1 MINIHDGQITDLL
14 SNSLRHNPETIAI
27 AYAVL
32 QEKRRILA
40 LVERT
45 RLMAAVDSLEER
57 ILDYLAVE
65 LRTPAY
71 EDSLPLETK
80 RTLIKGTL
88 PYYASLGTPAA
99 VDWVIKAV
107 FGNGGID
114 EWFNYG
120 GEPHHFQ
127 VNIPIA
133 GMITPKMMEELRRMI
148 ASVKRLTSWL
158 DSIITYLELDGKVYI
173 TPFLGKPM
181 PITTLPEIEPVFP
194 GNLVHLTPVLGDG
207 PQSTTLP
214 TLEPVF
220 ATAAIFGRASAALQ
234 SVTETALPALKENDT
249 TVMPELIEHATA
261 AVQAVTETALPFLEE
276 LPPHDMTAVQR
287 ISVRPLL
294 PVTETRL
301 PRLEDFSSTITAVCK
316 GKATAALQNISE
328 TRLPELEE

>member
-220 ATAAIFGRASAALQ
+220 ATAAISGRASAALQ

-249 TVMPELIEHATA
+249 TVMSELIEHATA
-261 AVQAVTETALPFLEE
+261 AVQTVTETALPFLEE
-276 LPPHDMTAVQR
+276 LPPHDMRAVQR
-287 ISVRPLL
+287 ISVRTLL

-301 PRLEDFSSTITAVCK
+301 PRLEDFSTTLTAVCK

>member
-127 VNIPIA
+127 IMDV
-133 GMITPKMMEELRRMI
+133 
-148 ASVKRLTSWL
+148 
-158 DSIITYLELDGKVYI
+158 
-173 TPFLGKPM
+173 
-181 PITTLPEIEPVFP
+181 
-194 GNLVHLTPVLGDG
+194 
-207 PQSTTLP
+207 
-214 TLEPVF
+214 
-220 ATAAIFGRASAALQ
+220 
-234 SVTETALPALKENDT
+234 
-249 TVMPELIEHATA
+249 
-261 AVQAVTETALPFLEE
+261 
-276 LPPHDMTAVQR
+276 
-287 ISVRPLL
+287 
-294 PVTETRL
+294 
-301 PRLEDFSSTITAVCK
+301 
-316 GKATAALQNISE
+316 
-328 TRLPELEE
+328 